1 MSLRLKNWKDR
12 PPEVA
17 NLLNPAY
24 LSILLSKMCSGYA
37 KPRIGMPFPLAFVGL
52 PLILHRG
59 TAEILPKT
67 SRTRL
72 HLWLDQNPEVTFS
85 FGVRA
90 AGCAPYVRECISFGV
105 RVGVL
110 RLESTGAISGKAL
123 KTPKQWE
130 ESSSPQIAIKRAELV
145 GKLFANVSSVS
156 TVFAMLGVRP

>member
-90 AGCAPYVRECISFGV
+90 AGCGMRALCSGV
-105 RVGVL
+105 HLVWSSRRSL
-110 RLESTGAISGKAL
+110 ATGEHGSNIG
-123 KTPKQWE
+123 
-130 ESSSPQIAIKRAELV
+130 
-145 GKLFANVSSVS
+145 
-156 TVFAMLGVRP
+156 